1 MTRPLKIT
9 RRLRIYGRV
18 QGVFF
23 REAMGQRANQL
34 KVTGWV
40 RNRSDGSVE
49 AVVQGRAF
57 EVDTLIDW
65 AQRGPDAARVDR
77 VEIES
82 AEDEGE
88 HAIFGKKP
96 TL

>member
-1 MTRPLKIT
+1 LKIT
-9 RRLRIYGRV
+9 RRIRIYGRV

-23 REAMGQRANQL
+23 REAMRQRAEQL
-34 KVTGWV
+34 MVTGWV
-40 RNRSDGSVE
+40 RNRTDGTVE

-65 AQRGPDAARVDR
+65 AQRGPDAAQVDR
-77 VEIES
+77 VEIEA
-82 AEDEGE
+82 AEDEGD
-88 HAIFGKKP
+88 HAIFDKKP